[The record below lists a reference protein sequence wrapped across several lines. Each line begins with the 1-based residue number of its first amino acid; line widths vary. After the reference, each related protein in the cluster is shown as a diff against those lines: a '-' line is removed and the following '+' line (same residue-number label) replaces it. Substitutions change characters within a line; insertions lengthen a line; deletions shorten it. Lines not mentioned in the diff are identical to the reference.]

1 MANPGTQSNDD
12 ELCQELNKRTS
23 LDWWQAWGAW
33 FGYDSEELL
42 QVVLTEGEGGRYGCI
57 VRNPIA
63 AATGSI
69 TDIVNFLK
77 YKLPKEG
84 E

>member
-33 FGYDSEELL
+33 FGYDSGGSLRA
-42 QVVLTEGEGGRYGCI
+42 VLTDGEGGRYGCV
-57 VRNPIA
+57 VRDPLA
-63 AATGSI
+63 VATGSVI
-69 TDIVNFLK
+69 DLA
-77 YKLPKEG
+77 G
-84 E
+84 EAGDASFPVA